1 MSRLNIFF
9 GHFLEFRSTLIKLF
23 ITYFIIFL
31 AMMPFANEIYYF
43 FSEPLLAELM
53 ASNGTVIST
62 KLTSTFIVPFKI
74 TAYCALLISLPFL
87 FFHIWNFVSPG
98 LYKNEKIFV
107 FLTMIFGFILFLA
120 GTLFVYFLIFP
131 VIFSFFISATPDDV
145 ELMIDI
151 SSYLQMI
158 IALFLAFG
166 LAFEVPLLLITA
178 VKFNWVK
185 IKTLEKNRPYIV
197 VAAFIFGAIFTPPD
211 IISQVLLAL
220 PILFL
225 YEIGLFISKNKLIK
239 RY

>member
-9 GHFLEFRSTLIKLF
+9 GHFLELRSTLIKSLV
-23 ITYFIIFL
+23 IYLIVFL

-43 FSEPLLAELM
+43 FSQPLLDQLILLDG
-53 ASNGTVIST
+53 SVIST
-62 KLTSTFIVPFKI
+62 KLTATFIVPFKI
-74 TAYCALLISLPFL
+74 TAYCALIISLPFI
-87 FFHIWNFVSPG
+87 FGQIWNFVSPG
-98 LYKNEKIFV
+98 LYKKEKQFV
-107 FLTMIFGFILFLA
+107 FLAMFFGFILFLA

-131 VIFSFFISATPDDV
+131 IIFNFFISITPKDV

-151 SSYLQMI
+151 SSYLQMV

-166 LAFEVPLLLITA
+166 LAFEVPLFLIIA

-185 IKTLEKNRPYIV
+185 IKTLEKNRSYII

-225 YEIGLFISKNKLIK
+225 YEIGLFISKRSVFK

>member
-9 GHFLEFRSTLIKLF
+9 GHFLEFRSTLIKLL

-53 ASNGTVIST
+53 VSNGTVIST

-185 IKTLEKNRPYIV
+185 INTLEKNRPYIV

>member
-1 MSRLNIFF
+1 VSRLNIFF
-9 GHFLEFRSTLIKLF
+9 GHFLELRSTLIKSLV
-23 ITYFIIFL
+23 IYLIVFL

-43 FSEPLLAELM
+43 FSQPLLDQLILL
-53 ASNGTVIST
+53 NGSVIST
-62 KLTSTFIVPFKI
+62 KLTATFIVPFKI
-74 TAYCALLISLPFL
+74 TAYCALIISLPFI
-87 FFHIWNFVSPG
+87 FGQIWNFVSPG
-98 LYKNEKIFV
+98 LYKKEKQFV
-107 FLTMIFGFILFLA
+107 FLAMFFGFILFLA

-131 VIFSFFISATPDDV
+131 IIFNFFISITPKDV

-151 SSYLQMI
+151 SSYLQMV

-166 LAFEVPLLLITA
+166 LAFEVPLFLIIA

-185 IKTLEKNRPYIV
+185 IKTLEKNRSYII

-225 YEIGLFISKNKLIK
+225 YEIGLFISKRSVFK

>member
-9 GHFLEFRSTLIKLF
+9 GHFLEFRSTLIKLL

-53 ASNGTVIST
+53 VSNGTVIST

>member
-9 GHFLEFRSTLIKLF
+9 GHFLEFRSTLIKLL

-31 AMMPFANEIYYF
+31 VMMPFANEIYYF

-53 ASNGTVIST
+53 VSNGTVIST

-107 FLTMIFGFILFLA
+107 FLTMIFGFILFLV

>member
-9 GHFLEFRSTLIKLF
+9 GHFLEFRSTLIKLL

-185 IKTLEKNRPYIV
+185 INTLENSETYARIC
-197 VAAFIFGAIFTPPD
+197 
-211 IISQVLLAL
+211 L
-220 PILFL
+220 
-225 YEIGLFISKNKLIK
+225 
-239 RY
+239 

>member
-1 MSRLNIFF
+1 VSRLNIFF
-9 GHFLEFRSTLIKLF
+9 GHFLEFRSTLIKLL

-53 ASNGTVIST
+53 VSNGTVIST

-107 FLTMIFGFILFLA
+107 FLTMIFGFILFLV